1 MTMKTLFYLL
11 ILLILCC
18 DGKKTNKYDE
28 QTVNDLDKR
37 KKAFK
42 SFEINEKD
50 LKDDKVYF
58 KKLRTTMK
66 RYRNL
71 DDAKRTLERI
81 INKRLINQIEQ
92 HQKSMPFISTP
103 NPKSY
108 KKMVQVKTRDILNN

>member
-1 MTMKTLFYLL
+1 MNMKSLFYIL
-11 ILLILCC
+11 IFIILCC
-18 DGKKTNKYDE
+18 EGKKINKYDK
-28 QTVNDLDKR
+28 QTVNDLNKR

-50 LKDDKVYF
+50 LKNDKIYF

-81 INKRLINQIEQ
+81 INKRLINKIEQ
-92 HQKSMPFISTP
+92 YQKSIPFISTP

-108 KKMVQVKTRDILNN
+108 KKMVQVKTKNILN